1 MQLRRSE
8 QDKAN
13 EYRPQGVYTE
23 VHNQGGTE
31 FNAILRCLSA
41 VGGSKKRRI
50 CAAFY
55 QFYTKFSNTGS
66 AVTFTVS
73 PPLSTV

>member
-13 EYRPQGVYTE
+13 EYCPQGVYTE

-31 FNAILRCLSA
+31 FNAVLRRLYT
-41 VGGSKKRRI
+41 VGGS
-50 CAAFY
+50 
-55 QFYTKFSNTGS
+55 
-66 AVTFTVS
+66 
-73 PPLSTV
+73 